1 MVVIQ
6 GFIPIRTVEP
16 ACIKLT
22 HQHHRKVLLSSFH
35 LNGTLKISSTHS
47 ILRTTYNLYS
57 RSHRPLGG
65 GGGGVNLSI
74 CIIQYMFSLQDLKRL
89 VSRARHFRVLNDQIF
104 AVLNK
109 HLKTSEGPVE
119 HVRCFQPPIHQAFVS
134 PI

>member
-1 MVVIQ
+1 MESLIAGRQKTNSNTCQVFKNVSFLIQ
-6 GFIPIRTVEP
+6 LFP
-16 ACIKLT
+16 
-22 HQHHRKVLLSSFH
+22 
-35 LNGTLKISSTHS
+35 
-47 ILRTTYNLYS
+47 
-57 RSHRPLGG
+57 
-65 GGGGVNLSI
+65 
-74 CIIQYMFSLQDLKRL
+74 LQDLKRL